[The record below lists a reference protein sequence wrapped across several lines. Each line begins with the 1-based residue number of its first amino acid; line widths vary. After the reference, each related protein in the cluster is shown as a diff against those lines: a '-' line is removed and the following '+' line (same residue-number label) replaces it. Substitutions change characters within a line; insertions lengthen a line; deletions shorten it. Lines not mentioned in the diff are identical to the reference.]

1 MEESE
6 SIDDDALMAAFSDE
20 DASEE
25 PSEKPIKNGVADL
38 GIVQPENSI

>member
-25 PSEKPIKNGVADL
+25 PIKNGVADL